1 MFTYNKE
8 KKNIF
13 KQLPL
18 RKFLQSV
25 PIFFF
30 FFFNDKFQSI
40 AEKKGTKMVIFLTN
54 SSQSWGEIILI

>member
-18 RKFLQSV
+18 RKFLKSV
-25 PIFFF
+25 PIIF